1 MASGNK
7 KISDLIAAGSATNS
21 DLFEIEQAGVSKKLT
36 AAQLST
42 LLVGGKTSLVWYDD
56 TVDNLMGGTALDT
69 NIDKD
74 LFSQYL
80 SDTSGDIVIAMV
92 KVTAVATQAG
102 DEGGGHYSSEKIY
115 TIRKEP
121 TGQLSIKGTTT
132 PYQLGSEEDLDHNLS
147 IHEDFDTRLT
157 IVTPASSTYNWN
169 IVAEITYSSIYYEI

>member
-42 LLVGGKTSLVWYDD
+42 LLVGGKTNLVWYDD

-74 LFSQYL
+74 IFAGHTTGVDNYQVIIRVELDVEAIDNEGDEYYTAKWMFSFRRSVGIGYEKLGQGVAPYEIATDGFAVDMSI
-80 SDTSGDIVIAMV
+80 SDNNVRLTLTTPSNAIVAWRV
-92 KVTAVATQAG
+92 VATISYA
-102 DEGGGHYSSEKIY
+102 
-115 TIRKEP
+115 RK
-121 TGQLSIKGTTT
+121 L
-132 PYQLGSEEDLDHNLS
+132 Y
-147 IHEDFDTRLT
+147 
-157 IVTPASSTYNWN
+157 IV
-169 IVAEITYSSIYYEI
+169 